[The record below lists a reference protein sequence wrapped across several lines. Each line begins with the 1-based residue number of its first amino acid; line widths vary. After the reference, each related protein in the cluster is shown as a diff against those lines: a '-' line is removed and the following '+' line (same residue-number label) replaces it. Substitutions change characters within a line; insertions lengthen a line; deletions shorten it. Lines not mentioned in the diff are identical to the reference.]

1 MSKQWLYRMSPTK
14 ENLDATRTLVEEFGF
29 IARSAYAKR
38 KGNPQFIPHVRT
50 INFSDTVHLYYLMEE
65 GVEVFGSFRI
75 VGPAKHPKGEQ
86 FIGMVPKTRLLR
98 VRDSSLL
105 DLLTSLEGYEPDPN
119 LGEYTGWGVVPA
131 GLPTPPFR
139 ADRFRGRNSIV
150 EL

>member
-1 MSKQWLYRMSPTK
+1 MSPAK
-14 ENLDATRTLVEEFGF
+14 EELDVARRLIEHFGYVSRT
-29 IARSAYAKR
+29 AYAKR

-50 INFSDTVHLYYLMEE
+50 INFSDTVHVYYVFEE
-65 GVEVFGSFRI
+65 TVEVFGSFRV
-75 VGPAKHPKGEQ
+75 VGPAKHPMGEQ

-98 VRDSSLL
+98 VCDSPLL
-105 DLLTSLEGYEPDPN
+105 DYLTELEGYEPDPE
-119 LGEYTGWGVVPA
+119 LGLYTGWGVVPA